1 MPQTTRICCVK
12 DCKHPESRLNWC
24 TGPSLLRNLWNLHET
39 RAYLTDEDLEDLK
52 ERVRSQRGQGC
63 LTGPDTYFH
72 QQCFGRHDLLEFNN
86 SWYHGEI
93 NKDEKSYLIRDIRHF
108 ACDNCL
114 TDVLDSKDVKY
125 TDASGKFLKPS
136 GSCFSILNLRQ

>member
-24 TGPSLLRNLWNLHET
+24 IGPSLLRNLWNLHET

-63 LTGPDTYFH
+63 LTGPDTCFH

-86 SWYHGEI
+86 SWYHGETD
-93 NKDEKSYLIRDIRHF
+93 KDEKSYLIRDIRHF

-114 TDVLDSKDVKY
+114 TDVLCQVYGCVK
-125 TDASGKFLKPS
+125 
-136 GSCFSILNLRQ
+136 